1 MLYAK
6 ITPSAEKIVQTTP
19 FSATTITADYM
30 SALARPYGLGAN
42 VVNFEVLFGNVSFDE
57 NQQPISFQN
66 VVSSQLVLQ
75 GTQLQNWGI
84 DDSVILNEIATL
96 MGVSI
101 ENIITIEN
109 TNPYQF

>member
-6 ITPSAEKIVQTTP
+6 ITPSAEKVIQTTP
-19 FSATTITADYM
+19 FSSTTITADYM

-42 VVNFEVLFGNVSFDE
+42 VVNFEVLFGNITFNE

-66 VVSSQLVLQ
+66 VVSSQLILE
-75 GTQLQNWGI
+75 GDQLQNWGI
-84 DDSVILNEIATL
+84 DDTIILQEMATIL
-96 MGVSI
+96 GL
-101 ENIITIEN
+101 TIESFVTIVN